1 MLIWIEIIGLIIL
14 CLAATVAL
22 MIVVFGLLSRFRNWL
37 YTHHAD
43 KMFKIR
49 RLLGFSYEIGKE
61 GNSPRQDSKLEVW
74 FEGCFEKA
82 YQWVSD
88 LIRKSSTKND
98 RDYEASQCNNSHPYA
113 VTDNLVH
120 NKLPLTR
127 FTFAISHIRN
137 IVNKLR
143 RSVNQ

>member
-1 MLIWIEIIGLIIL
+1 MLIWIEAIGLVIL
-14 CLAATVAL
+14 CLAVTIAL
-22 MIVVFGLLSRFRNWL
+22 MIVMFGLLSRFRNWL
-37 YTHHAD
+37 YTRHAD
-43 KMFKIR
+43 EMFKVR

-61 GNSPRQDSKLEVW
+61 GNSPRQNSKLEVW

-82 YQWVSD
+82 YQWVGG

-98 RDYEASQCNNSHPYA
+98 RDYETSQCNNSHPYA

-120 NKLPLTR
+120 DNLPLTR
-127 FTFAISHIRN
+127 FAFAMSHIRT

-143 RSVNQ
+143 GGVN